1 MNKNDF
7 VNSVAASAGLSK
19 ADAAN
24 AVDSVL
30 DSISATLATGG
41 EVRMTGFGTFS
52 TAKRAASVGRNPRT
66 GEKIQI
72 AASTRPKFKAGKA
85 LKDAVNK

>member
-30 DSISATLATGG
+30 DSISATLAAGG
-41 EVRMTGFGTFS
+41 GVRMTGFGTFS

>member
-30 DSISATLATGG
+30 DSISATLAAGG
-41 EVRMTGFGTFS
+41 EVRDRFWY
-52 TAKRAASVGRNPRT
+52 
-66 GEKIQI
+66 
-72 AASTRPKFKAGKA
+72 
-85 LKDAVNK
+85 L